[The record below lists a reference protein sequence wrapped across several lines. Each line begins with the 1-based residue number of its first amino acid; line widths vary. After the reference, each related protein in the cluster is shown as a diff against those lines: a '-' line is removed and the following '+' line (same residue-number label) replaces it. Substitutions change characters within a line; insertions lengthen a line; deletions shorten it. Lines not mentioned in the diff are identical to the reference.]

1 MSEHTDDLFAS
12 SPAVHADDGRE
23 DVTSFVISTAD
34 GTIGDES
41 ETEDR
46 CDVAETAIEL
56 VVPFG
61 VVRVKTPGI
70 VHMSMGRPFRR
81 DFLSSLLRSSVCVSV
96 TSRDG
101 IRPDDAGVT
110 LRSSTGNGTRLIC
123 LWSQRAAL
131 AISMLRPRRL
141 ASL

>member
-34 GTIGDES
+34 GTMGDES
-41 ETEDR
+41 ETE
-46 CDVAETAIEL
+46 DVAETAIEL

-131 AISMLRPRRL
+131 PISMLRPRRL